1 MNGALYSDLE
11 YEDLS
16 PELEDEPEAYD
27 LDEVSEMLDE
37 LADSADAEELADR
50 KRRGRQ
56 RRPTQRRSPIPFA
69 QGMSAYRPPAV
80 GGFVTQKQL
89 QDALARV
96 GTDVRRNAQGIKAIN
111 TRINTLNGRVD
122 GVVDVNRLQSREI
135 GKLNRQMRADG
146 ALDIVGSL
154 TPQGLDA
161 FQLLKGAVKSGVLG
175 EQKGALANPWVLAGI
190 GLLLRNP
197 NVLGGVLQPGLVA
210 TPTPT

>member
-11 YEDLS
+11 YEDIS
-16 PELEDEPEAYD
+16 TEIEDDPEAYD
-27 LDEVSEMLDE
+27 LDEVNEMLDE
-37 LADSADAEELADR
+37 LADASEAQELTDR

-56 RRPTQRRSPIPFA
+56 RRAPQAKGIPIA
-69 QGMSAYRPPAV
+69 QGINAYRPPAV
-80 GGFVTQKQL
+80 AGFVTQKQL
-89 QDALARV
+89 QDALSRV
-96 GTDVRRNAQGIKAIN
+96 GADVRRNAQGIKAIN
-111 TRINTLNGRVD
+111 TRINSLNGRVD

-146 ALDIVGSL
+146 ALDIVGAL
-154 TPQGLDA
+154 TPAGLDA

-197 NVLGGVLQPGLVA
+197 NVLGGVLQPSLVA
-210 TPTPT
+210 TPTP